1 MKRSFLPLT
10 FVYLLAALLMA
21 QPASAQRDNSK
32 ARPSPN
38 ATVSQ
43 TVGTT
48 TIDLHYSRPGVKDR
62 DIFGDLVPYDAVWR
76 AGANEPT
83 TITTSGNL
91 MVEGTALP
99 AGTYSFFLMPTADG
113 DWAAI
118 FTNPVGW
125 GTQYNEEA
133 EIMRVMV
140 TPEEGEF
147 EEWLSYSFDGLSDD
161 SATLVMKWAET
172 VVPVQF
178 TAGSGA
184 MDDM

>member
-1 MKRSFLPLT
+1 MKRSFLSLT
-10 FVYLLAALLMA
+10 FACLLAALLVA

-32 ARPSPN
+32 PRPSPN
-38 ATVSQ
+38 AKISQ

-48 TIDLHYSRPGVKDR
+48 VIDLHYSRPGVKDR
-62 DIFGDLVPYDAVWR
+62 DIFGGLVPWDAVWR

-83 TITTSGNL
+83 TITTSGNM
-91 MVEGTALP
+91 MVEGESLA
-99 AGTYSFFLMPTADG
+99 AGTYAFFLLPTEEG

-118 FTNPVGW
+118 FTDPVGW

-133 EIMRVMV
+133 EVLRVMV

-147 EEWLSYSFDGLSDD
+147 EEWLSYSFDNLSDD
-161 SATLVMKWAET
+161 SATLVMKWDET

-178 TAGSGA
+178 TVAG
-184 MDDM
+184 DM